1 MQKRDFELI
10 FACFSFSFSYF
21 LSGKIIFANG
31 NIYEGDFVNDNFH
44 GKGCFTYASGD
55 KYSGDFEENK
65 KSGQGEC
72 CWLVHDLITADL
84 WACTGLYTW
93 RNGDRYQGSW
103 RLNVKHGFGIASYL
117 NGDCYE
123 GYFQDNKKNGK
134 GMYTYANGDIFE
146 GDYGFFDL
154 LLFKTTMNLH
164 MLDFQRRVYGR
175 FEGRA
180 GYTYL
185 SSDWGCF

>member
-1 MQKRDFELI
+1 MNSVFNNYYCKNEISHSFLLV
-10 FACFSFSFSYF
+10 FFSFSYF

-84 WACTGLYTW
+84 
-93 RNGDRYQGSW
+93 
-103 RLNVKHGFGIASYL
+103 
-117 NGDCYE
+117 
-123 GYFQDNKKNGK
+123 
-134 GMYTYANGDIFE
+134 
-146 GDYGFFDL
+146 
-154 LLFKTTMNLH
+154 
-164 MLDFQRRVYGR
+164 
-175 FEGRA
+175 
-180 GYTYL
+180 
-185 SSDWGCF
+185 